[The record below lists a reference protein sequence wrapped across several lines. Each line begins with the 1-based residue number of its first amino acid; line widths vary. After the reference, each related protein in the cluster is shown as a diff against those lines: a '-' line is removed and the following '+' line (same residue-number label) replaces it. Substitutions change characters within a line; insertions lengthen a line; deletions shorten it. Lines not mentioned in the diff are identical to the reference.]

1 MAAIP
6 ARGPFTPRYILPT
19 ELSRYGL
26 PDQSDQANILSLVDA
41 ASSLIDQYCG
51 RTDGNGQGSLVY
63 TTYAERILFQARN
76 RNIVRVSFK
85 PMVVVDQATVDAL
98 TAKANAPVTT
108 PGGDPLTQT
117 NYFWTG
123 VQANTIVTPTTAVS
137 PILGASGRY
146 GYGRRLDQAV
156 YPDLNYGINPLMIAS
171 FFGGP
176 PTWTPINV
184 ASIDW
189 DSETQSGEV
198 WVPAGL
204 YMSQYT
210 EMIIIYNSGYDPLN
224 MPVAVK
230 QSCAALVRNFLARA
244 GGTTGVKSL
253 QAAGTVNVMFSDEL
267 IDPTIER
274 WLSPYKNI
282 IAY

>member
-1 MAAIP
+1 MALP
-6 ARGPFTPRYILPT
+6 VRGPFRPRFILAN
-19 ELSRYGL
+19 ELPLYGL
-26 PDQSDQANILSLVDA
+26 PDSGSEPTILSLVDA

-51 RTDGNGQGSLVY
+51 RTDGNGVGSLVY
-63 TTYAERILFQARN
+63 TTYMERLLFQARG

-85 PMVVVDQATVDAL
+85 PMVALDATTVNSL
-98 TAKANAPVTT
+98 TASANAANTNPS
-108 PGGDPLTQT
+108 GEPLLGT

-123 VQANTIVTPTTAVS
+123 VQANTVVTPTTALS

-146 GYGRRLDQAV
+146 GYGRRNDFAI
-156 YPDLNYGINPLMIAS
+156 YPDLNYGMNPLQLAS

-176 PTWTPINV
+176 PTWTPIDV
-184 ASIDW
+184 SMIDW
-189 DSETQSGEV
+189 DAQTQSGEI

-210 EMIIIYNSGYDPLN
+210 EMIIVYNSGYDPLN
-224 MPVAVK
+224 MPSAIK
-230 QSCAALVRNFLARA
+230 NATAALVKNFLSRG
-244 GGTTGVKSL
+244 GGTTGIKGLTATGS
-253 QAAGTVNVMFSDEL
+253 VNVLFTDAL

-274 WLSPYKNI
+274 WLDAYKNI